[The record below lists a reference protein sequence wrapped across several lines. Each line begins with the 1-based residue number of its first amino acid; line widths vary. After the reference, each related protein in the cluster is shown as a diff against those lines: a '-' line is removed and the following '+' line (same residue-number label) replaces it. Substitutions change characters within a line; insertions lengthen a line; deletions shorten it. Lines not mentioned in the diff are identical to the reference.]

1 VFICGFIESRVECAP
16 FSASNLYELVNK
28 IIRGIKMGMLWEI
41 VQTGLMYGQK
51 QKSDSV
57 EDRVQ
62 YLEERLTAT
71 QNTLR
76 SLVKKLEEM
85 QGTDIDGDGRV
96 G

>member
-1 VFICGFIESRVECAP
+1 M
-16 FSASNLYELVNK
+16 
-28 IIRGIKMGMLWEI
+28 GILWEI

-51 QKSDSV
+51 RKSDSI

-62 YLEERLTAT
+62 YLEDQLAAT

-76 SLVKKLEEM
+76 ALVRKLEEINKI
-85 QGTDIDGDGRV
+85 DFDGDGKI

>member
-1 VFICGFIESRVECAP
+1 M
-16 FSASNLYELVNK
+16 
-28 IIRGIKMGMLWEI
+28 GILWEV

-51 QKSDSV
+51 RKSDSV

-62 YLEERLTAT
+62 SLEEQLTLT

-76 SLVKKLEEM
+76 ELVKKIEQIHGL
-85 QGTDIDGDGRV
+85 DIDGDGKV

>member
-1 VFICGFIESRVECAP
+1 M
-16 FSASNLYELVNK
+16 
-28 IIRGIKMGMLWEI
+28 GILWEV

-51 QKSDSV
+51 RKSDSV

-62 YLEERLTAT
+62 FLENQVSRT

-76 SLVKKLEEM
+76 ELVKKIEEIH
-85 QGTDIDGDGRV
+85 GLDIDGDGKV

>member
-1 VFICGFIESRVECAP
+1 M
-16 FSASNLYELVNK
+16 
-28 IIRGIKMGMLWEI
+28 GILWEV

-51 QKSDSV
+51 RKSDSV

-62 YLEERLTAT
+62 YLEGQLVAT

-76 SLVKKLEEM
+76 EMVKKLEEIL
-85 QGTDIDGDGRV
+85 QRDIDEDGKI